1 MKIVTFD
8 ESFQKDFKILNEEW
22 IVEYFYIEENDKKAL
37 DYPQQNIIEKGG
49 FIRLAELDGEIV
61 GTCALIKVSETVYEL
76 AKMGVTKKA
85 RGKKIGDR
93 LMAAMLQIAREQNC
107 KKVLIY
113 TNSVLTPAIKLYEK
127 YGFQHVDMK
136 EEKNY
141 YARGDVK
148 MELDL

>member
-8 ESFQKDFKILNEEW
+8 ESYQKDFKRLNEEW
-22 IVEYFYIEENDKKAL
+22 IVEYFYIEEIDKKIL
-37 DYPQQNIIEKGG
+37 DFPQQNIIEKGG
-49 FIRLAELDGEIV
+49 FIRLAELNDEIV
-61 GTCALIKVSETVYEL
+61 GTCALIKVSEKVYEL

-85 RGKKIGDR
+85 QEKKVGEG

-113 TNSVLTPAIKLYEK
+113 TSSVLTPAIKLYEK
-127 YGFQHVDMK
+127 YGFQHVEVT

-141 YARGDVK
+141 YARCDTK
-148 MELDL
+148 MELNL